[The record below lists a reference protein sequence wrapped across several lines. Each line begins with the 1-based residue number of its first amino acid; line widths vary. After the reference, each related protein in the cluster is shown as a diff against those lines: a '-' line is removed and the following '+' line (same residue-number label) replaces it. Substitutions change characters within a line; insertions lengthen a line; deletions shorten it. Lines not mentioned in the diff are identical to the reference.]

1 MTNDFV
7 KQIPLKPNHR
17 KSRQKTRGLSF
28 LVRVN
33 ESQIKFLKVWVFQA
47 E

>member
-1 MTNDFV
+1 MANDFV
-7 KQIPLKPNHR
+7 KQIPLESNHR

-33 ESQIKFLKVWVFQA
+33 DSQTKFRKIWIFQA